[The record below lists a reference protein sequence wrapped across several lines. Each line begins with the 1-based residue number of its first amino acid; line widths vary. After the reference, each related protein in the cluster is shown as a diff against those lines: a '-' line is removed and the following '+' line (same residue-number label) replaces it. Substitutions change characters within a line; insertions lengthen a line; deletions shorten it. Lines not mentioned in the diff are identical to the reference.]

1 MAASDGYRFI
11 DSDTHLTEP
20 ADVWTARV
28 PAKWK
33 DSVPHVRFVEET
45 KSECW
50 FIGDKKMYDV
60 GSSAN
65 AGWPIPFP
73 SHQPTYKDAHPASY
87 DASARL
93 KYMDGI
99 GCWAQVVYPN
109 VGGFGSQEFL
119 KMGDSELMLA
129 CVQAYNDFQRDWA
142 SPDPRRF
149 VTMIALPFWDVDAA
163 VKEIERSA
171 KKGHKGVL
179 FTAAPQDYGLPVLA
193 DRHWDPL
200 WQVAQ
205 DHDLPI
211 SFHIGSG
218 NFLDEAKD
226 NYTPKRLA
234 ADGWAV
240 TYART
245 TTKLLLSNAE
255 QLGDLL
261 LSGILPRYP
270 NLKFVSVESGIGW
283 IPFLLESTDYH
294 FHAADVRGARPE
306 FTMLPSEY
314 FHRQVYGCY
323 WFEKNVSDTLL
334 DKVGVGK
341 IMFETDFPHVTCLY
355 GNVDEAIEEGIGAKS
370 DAVKRRIL
378 FENAAEL
385 YKVDLN

>member
-1 MAASDGYRFI
+1 MTASAAYRFI

-20 ADVWTARV
+20 ADVWTSRV

-33 DSVPHVRFVEET
+33 DKVPNVRWVNDG
-45 KSECW
+45 KSQCW
-50 FIGDKKMYDV
+50 FVGDKQMYDV

-65 AGWPIPFP
+65 AGWPEPFP
-73 SHQPTYKDAHPASY
+73 SHPPTYATAHPASY
-87 DASARL
+87 DAKARL
-93 KYMDGI
+93 EYMDSI

-142 SPDPRRF
+142 EPDPRRF
-149 VTMIALPFWDVDAA
+149 VTMIALPFWNVEQA

-200 WQVAQ
+200 WAAAQ
-205 DHDLPI
+205 AHDLPI

-218 NFLDEAKD
+218 DFLEESKD
-226 NYTPKRLA
+226 NYTQKRLK

-245 TTKLLLSNAE
+245 TTNLLLANAM

-261 LSGILPRYP
+261 LSGVLARYP
-270 NLKFVSVESGIGW
+270 TLKFVSVESGIGW

-294 FHAADVRGARPE
+294 FKAADVRGARPE
-306 FTMLPSEY
+306 FKMLPSEY

-323 WFEKNVSDTLL
+323 WFEKGVSDELL
-334 DKVGVGK
+334 DKVGIDK

-355 GNVDEAIEEGIGAKS
+355 GNVDESIEAGIGDKPES
-370 DAVKRRIL
+370 VKRRIL
-378 FENAAEL
+378 FDNAAEL

>member
-1 MAASDGYRFI
+1 MSTAAGYRFI

-20 ADVWTARV
+20 ADVWTSRV
-28 PAKWK
+28 PARMK
-33 DSVPHVRFVEET
+33 DHVPHVRVLEDGKTQAWFLGDT
-45 KSECW
+45 K
-50 FIGDKKMYDV
+50 MMDV
-60 GSSAN
+60 GGSAN

-73 SHQPTYKDAHPASY
+73 SHPPTYEEAHPASY

-93 KYMDGI
+93 KFMDSI
-99 GCWAQVVYPN
+99 SCWAQVVYPN
-109 VGGFGSQEFL
+109 VGGFGNQGFFKMKDEEL
-119 KMGDSELMLA
+119 KLT
-129 CVQAYNDFQRDWA
+129 CVRAYNDFQRDWA

-149 VTMIALPFWDVDAA
+149 VTMIALPFWDVQQS

-171 KKGHKGVL
+171 KTGHKGVL

-200 WQVAQ
+200 WAAAQ
-205 DHDLPI
+205 AHDLPI

-218 NFLDEAKD
+218 DFLEESKD
-226 NYTPKRLA
+226 NYTEKRLK
-234 ADGWAV
+234 ADGWAA

-245 TTKLLLSNAE
+245 TTNLLLSNAM

-261 LSGILPRYP
+261 LSGVLPRYP

-294 FHAADVRGARPE
+294 FNAVDVRGSRPE
-306 FTMLPSEY
+306 FKMMPSEY

-323 WFEKNVSDTLL
+323 WFEKGVSDQLL
-334 DKVGVGK
+334 DKVGIDK

-355 GNVDEAIEEGIGAKS
+355 GNIDETIENGIGDKS
-370 DAVKRRIL
+370 DAIKRRIL
-378 FENAAEL
+378 FENCAEL
-385 YKVDLN
+385 YKIDLN

>member
-1 MAASDGYRFI
+1 
-11 DSDTHLTEP
+11 
-20 ADVWTARV
+20 
-28 PAKWK
+28 
-33 DSVPHVRFVEET
+33 
-45 KSECW
+45 
-50 FIGDKKMYDV
+50 
-60 GSSAN
+60 
-65 AGWPIPFP
+65 
-73 SHQPTYKDAHPASY
+73 
-87 DASARL
+87 
-93 KYMDGI
+93 
-99 GCWAQVVYPN
+99 VVYPN
-109 VGGFGSQEFL
+109 VGGFGNQQFF
-119 KMGDSELMLA
+119 KMGDSELMLT

-149 VTMIALPFWDVDAA
+149 VTMIALPFWSVEQS
-163 VKEIERSA
+163 VKEIERAA
-171 KKGHKGVL
+171 KMGHKGIL

-218 NFLDEAKD
+218 DFLDEARD
-226 NYTPKRLA
+226 NYTQKRLK
-234 ADGWAV
+234 ADGWAA

-245 TTKLLLSNAE
+245 TTNLLLANAM

-261 LSGILPRYP
+261 LSGVLPRYP

-294 FHAADVRGARPE
+294 FHAADVRGSRPE

-314 FHRQVYGCY
+314 FQRQVYGCY
-323 WFEKNVSDTLL
+323 WFEKGVSDELL
-334 DKVGVGK
+334 SKVGVDK

-355 GNVDEAIEEGIGAKS
+355 GNVDEAIQDGIGDKS
-370 DAVKRRIL
+370 DAVKRKIL
-378 FENAAEL
+378 FDNAAGL

>member
-20 ADVWTARV
+20 PDVWTARV
-28 PAKWK
+28 PARWK
-33 DSVPHVRFVEET
+33 DKVPHVRWVEET
-45 KSECW
+45 KSDSW
-50 FIGDKKMYDV
+50 FVGDKKMFDV
-60 GSSAN
+60 GGSAN
-65 AGWPIPFP
+65 AGWPEPFP
-73 SHQPTYKDAHPASY
+73 SHPPTLADAHPASY

-93 KYMDGI
+93 KYMDSI

-119 KMGDSELMLA
+119 KMGDSQLMLA

-149 VTMIALPFWDVDAA
+149 VTMIALPFWNVEQA

-171 KKGHKGVL
+171 KNGHKGVL

-193 DRHWDPL
+193 DHHWDPL
-200 WQVAQ
+200 WAAAQ

-218 NFLDEAKD
+218 DFLDEAKD
-226 NYTPKRLA
+226 NYTPKRLK
-234 ADGWAV
+234 ADGWAA

-245 TTKLLLSNAE
+245 TTNLLLSNAM

-261 LSGILPRYP
+261 LSGVLPRYP

-294 FHAADVRGARPE
+294 FDAAAMAKSRPE
-306 FTMLPSEY
+306 FKMKPSEY
-314 FHRQVYGCY
+314 FQRQVYGCY
-323 WFEKNVSDTLL
+323 WFEKGVTDQLL
-334 DKVGVGK
+334 NKVGVDK

-355 GNVDEAIEEGIGAKS
+355 GNIDESIEAGIGDKS
-370 DAVKRRIL
+370 DAIKRKIL
-378 FENAAEL
+378 FDNAAGL
-385 YKVDLN
+385 YKIALN

>member
-1 MAASDGYRFI
+1 MTAAAGYRFI

-28 PAKWK
+28 PARMK
-33 DSVPHVRFVEET
+33 DRVPHVRVLEDGKT
-45 KSECW
+45 QAW
-50 FIGDKKMYDV
+50 FLGDVKMTDV
-60 GSSAN
+60 GASAN
-65 AGWPIPFP
+65 AGWPTPFP
-73 SHQPTYKDAHPASY
+73 SHPPTYEEAHPASY

-93 KYMDGI
+93 KYMDSI
-99 GCWAQVVYPN
+99 SCWAQVVYPN
-109 VGGFGSQEFL
+109 VGGFGNQQFF
-119 KMGDSELMLA
+119 KMGDSELMLT

-149 VTMIALPFWDVDAA
+149 VTMIALPFWSVEQS
-163 VKEIERSA
+163 VKEIERAA
-171 KKGHKGVL
+171 KMGHKGIL

-193 DRHWDPL
+193 DKHWDPL

-218 NFLDEAKD
+218 DFLEESKD
-226 NYTPKRLA
+226 NYTAKRLK
-234 ADGWAV
+234 ADGWAA

-245 TTKLLLSNAE
+245 TTNLLLTNAM

-270 NLKFVSVESGIGW
+270 KLKFVSVESGIGW

-294 FHAADVRGARPE
+294 FNAANVRGSRPE
-306 FTMLPSEY
+306 FKMMPSEY

-323 WFEKNVSDTLL
+323 WFEKGVSNELL
-334 DKVGVGK
+334 DKVGIDK

-355 GNVDEAIEEGIGAKS
+355 GNIDETIEAGIGDKS

-378 FENAAEL
+378 FENCAEL
-385 YKVDLN
+385 YKVDLH

>member
-28 PAKWK
+28 PARWK
-33 DSVPHVRFVEET
+33 DKVPHVRWVEET

-50 FIGDKKMYDV
+50 FVGDQKMYDV

-73 SHQPTYKDAHPASY
+73 SHPPTYKDAHPASY
-87 DASARL
+87 DAGARL
-93 KYMDGI
+93 KYMDSI

-149 VTMIALPFWDVDAA
+149 VTMIALPFWDVDQS
-163 VKEIERSA
+163 VREIERSA

-200 WQVAQ
+200 WQAAQ

-218 NFLDEAKD
+218 NFLEESKD
-226 NYTPKRLA
+226 NYTPKRLK

-270 NLKFVSVESGIGW
+270 KLKFVSVESGIGW

-314 FHRQVYGCY
+314 FQRQVYGCY
-323 WFEKNVSDTLL
+323 WFEKDVSDDLL
-334 DKVGVGK
+334 DKVGVDK

-355 GNVDEAIEEGIGAKS
+355 GNVDESIEAGIGGKS
-370 DAVKRRIL
+370 AAVQRRIL
-378 FENAAEL
+378 FDNAAEL

>member
-1 MAASDGYRFI
+1 MTTAAGYRFI

-28 PAKWK
+28 PARMK
-33 DSVPHVRFVEET
+33 DKVPHVRVLEDGKT
-45 KSECW
+45 QAW
-50 FIGDKKMYDV
+50 FLGDVKMMDV
-60 GSSAN
+60 GGSAN

-73 SHQPTYKDAHPASY
+73 SHPPTYEEAHPASY

-93 KYMDGI
+93 KYMDEI

-109 VGGFGSQEFL
+109 VGGFGNQQFF
-119 KMGDSELMLA
+119 KMGDSELMLT

-149 VTMIALPFWDVDAA
+149 VTMIALPFWSVEQS
-163 VKEIERSA
+163 VKEIERAA
-171 KKGHKGVL
+171 KMGHKGIL

-193 DRHWDPL
+193 DKHWDPL

-218 NFLDEAKD
+218 DFLEESKD
-226 NYTPKRLA
+226 NYTEKRLK
-234 ADGWAV
+234 ADGWAA

-245 TTKLLLSNAE
+245 TTNLLLTNAM

-270 NLKFVSVESGIGW
+270 KLKFVSVESGIGW

-294 FHAADVRGARPE
+294 FKAADVAGARPE
-306 FTMLPSEY
+306 FKMMPSEY

-323 WFEKNVSDTLL
+323 WFEKGVSDQLL
-334 DKVGVGK
+334 DKVGVDK

-355 GNVDEAIEEGIGAKS
+355 GNIDETIEAGIGDKS

-378 FENAAEL
+378 FENCAEL
-385 YKVDLN
+385 YKVDLH